1 MTFENLRHEL
11 DELTKIQNPA
21 ERLLG
26 IIRFMA
32 LCSGLQAT
40 GLVNL
45 ARDNAGPEAEQFVS
59 EMNDL
64 ANACL
69 PLAARA
75 LDEVVRGVGYG
86 LTS

>member
-26 IIRFMA
+26 ILRFMS
-32 LCSGLQAT
+32 LCSGLQAAGMLT
-40 GLVNL
+40 V
-45 ARDNAGPEAEQFVS
+45 ARESGAEAEQLVT
-59 EMNDL
+59 EMNEL

-69 PLAARA
+69 PLAVLA
-75 LDEVVRGVGYG
+75 LNEVVNRVGYG
-86 LTS
+86 TTAS